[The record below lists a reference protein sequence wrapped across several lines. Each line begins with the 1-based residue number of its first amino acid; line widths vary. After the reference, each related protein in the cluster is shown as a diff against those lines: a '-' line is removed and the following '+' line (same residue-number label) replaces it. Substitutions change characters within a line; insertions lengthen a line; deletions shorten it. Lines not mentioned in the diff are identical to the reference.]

1 MVGGAE
7 WVSEDS
13 LDDGLE
19 DGETAAG
26 YGDVDFDGGPDE
38 CAGVGVGAVGEGD
51 GGDGVGAD
59 DADAADAGW
68 NQ

>member
-1 MVGGAE
+1 MGVAE
-7 WVSEDS
+7 DA

-26 YGDVDFDGGPDE
+26 YADVDFDGGPDE
-38 CAGVGVGAVGEGD
+38 GAGVGVGAVGEGD

-59 DADAADAGW
+59 DADAADAGSS
-68 NQ
+68 